1 MKSKMNFK
9 KILSSISLLAVAVPS
24 ALSVVACGA
33 KEDKAIPKIELDT
46 VIKDKEVDGNI
57 VNDADKVL
65 QEIEAKNAE
74 VKGAV
79 TIKDFKAATQLQ
91 VGSAVIVA
99 KPDTKFTGEVSI
111 TIKTLAKTQLSDVLK
126 NKEVDGDT
134 TEATVVDQVL
144 KNNSD
149 SNVQKTDLQ
158 VVEFKPAGL
167 GVQGSAVLGATKN
180 SKFTGQVVIEIT
192 AQEKI
197 SLESVLTNRKVT
209 IEITNP
215 DDLLVEVAK
224 LNNRF
229 DLTKDVVDVKNFVV
243 SSEQEEGSAVIVAK
257 PENKFVGQVEIT
269 IEKKDQYGIGITVK
283 RIKESP
289 TMPSGWMN
297 FFKYYQDQF
306 IESKT
311 VILSKEQEN
320 NIDKYAEE
328 ITNQVLGQA
337 MKFVQE
343 KEKYWGLEEFRDQYV
358 DRIELEFNKEDPI
371 LLKKEEYKISFQSKI
386 VIYSK
391 VPTGT
396 IWLHN
401 FYNLSYIVQN

>member
-1 MKSKMNFK
+1 MNFK